1 MFDSLERA
9 RIVPIIPR
17 AHMPR
22 GTTDK
27 LQITLLNHEDTTVTE
42 LLNAYWDASESHR
55 VATRACR
62 AARRASAPDDIRAAL
77 RDVRRAAYADLQ
89 AAYTALHATR

>member
-9 RIVPIIPR
+9 RIVADMPR
-17 AHMPR
+17 AHVPR

-27 LQITLLNHEDTTVTE
+27 ISKSTINQGITTMTE

-55 VATRACR
+55 VAIRACR
-62 AARRASAPDDIRAAL
+62 AARRASAPDDVRAAL
-77 RDVRRAAYADLQ
+77 RAARKSAYAAMQAAYA
-89 AAYTALHATR
+89 ASR